1 MYCNPLFRYW
11 WTAEEKG
18 ATEATFLSALFKRLA
33 SASGGRQGHKVSS
46 VASLRYERS
55 DGPLYS
61 IDRGGFLVVV
71 IANISPLL
79 LACTVCLHAALGT
92 SLFLSFTLA

>member
-1 MYCNPLFRYW
+1 MYGNPLFRYW
-11 WTAEEKG
+11 WTVAQKG
-18 ATEATFLSALFKRLA
+18 RQKQGALFKRLA
-33 SASGGRQGHKVSS
+33 SASGGAARPCCSAG
-46 VASLRYERS
+46 SLSQEGTNEVT
-55 DGPLYS
+55 GP
-61 IDRGGFLVVV
+61 IGGGFLVVV